1 MNPRD
6 PRAAARARGTAPE
19 SAAPADDLNR
29 VLDSIRAIVRML
41 RVSGRA
47 SEQVLG
53 VNGAQLFVLQ
63 RLAETP
69 AHSLAELAAR
79 THTDPSSVSV
89 VVSRLV
95 ERDLVTREV
104 SADDGRRVT
113 IALTAAGRG
122 VVRRAP
128 RAAQTQLIEAAS
140 ELPPKQ
146 LRALARGLADL
157 VARMA
162 ESPANGAAATQRS
175 SGPSRSGS
183 RPRPRTKTARR

>member
-1 MNPRD
+1 MNARA
-6 PRAAARARGTAPE
+6 PRAAPRARAEAP
-19 SAAPADDLNR
+19 DDLGQ
-29 VLDSIRAIVRML
+29 VLDSIRAVVRLL

-63 RLAETP
+63 KLAESP

-95 ERDLVTREV
+95 GRGHVTREV

-128 RAAQTQLIEAAS
+128 RAAQTQLIEAAAD
-140 ELPPKQ
+140 LPPKQ

-162 ESPANGAAATQRS
+162 QAPVNGAAARAN
-175 SGPSRSGS
+175 GPSRDGT
-183 RPRPRTKTARR
+183 RPRARPKAGRR